1 MPSALHGDRLSV
13 GRAQAV
19 GPGHKG
25 GPWTTTGAAPCSAS
39 TARWRRPRENLALK
53 MTRGVAPRVSSTH
66 ELLAADPEARWR
78 ESHPRQ
84 SFGGP
89 RSGAGGLARAQRAG
103 RLYQDDPRDA
113 LAEACCGLALLF
125 CFNSLVYT

>member
-1 MPSALHGDRLSV
+1 MPSALHGDQLSV
-13 GRAQAV
+13 GRAHAV
-19 GPGHKG
+19 GHKG
-25 GPWTTTGAAPCSAS
+25 GPSATTGVGPCSAS

-53 MTRGVAPRVSSTH
+53 MMRGVAPRVSSTQ
-66 ELLAADPEARWR
+66 ELLAADLEAGWR
-78 ESHPRQ
+78 ESRPRR

-89 RSGAGGLARAQRAG
+89 RSGAVGLARARRVG
-103 RLYQDDPRDA
+103 RLSQDGPRDA